1 MAITTVKS
9 GALEYL
15 TADSIAVPHCFTTR
29 LGGVSR
35 GHLASLNLGAH
46 RGDDPE
52 NVAANFRIL
61 ANAVGFDP
69 NKLVLTRQIHSDIVR
84 QVQHTDSNG
93 FDNHDYPD
101 CDALITNDPG
111 TALAVFS
118 ADCTPILLHDPV
130 TGAVGAVH
138 AGWRG
143 TAARLAEKTVFAITE
158 AFGCKSAD
166 ICAAIGPNIAQCC
179 FQTDADVPAAMKES
193 FGAEAERHIRS
204 IDGKYYVNLKTLNAL
219 LLQYA
224 GVVNIDISAD
234 CTACNPDRYW
244 SHRVRGRVRG
254 SQGAIILCQE
264 ASRGNEAFQFF

>member
-1 MAITTVKS
+1 MAINTVKL

-15 TADSIAVPHCFTTR
+15 TADSISVPHCFTTR
-29 LGGVSR
+29 LGGVSK

-46 RGDDPE
+46 RGDDPA

-61 ANAVGFDP
+61 ADALGFDV

-84 QVQHTDSNG
+84 CVKSTDSKG
-93 FDNHDYPD
+93 FDNHDYPN

-118 ADCTPILLHDPV
+118 ADCTPILLHDPI

-143 TAARLAEKTVFAITE
+143 TAARLAEKTVCAMVD
-158 AFGCKSAD
+158 AFGCNPAD

-179 FQTDADVPAAMKES
+179 FQTDADVPAAMKET
-193 FGAEAERHIRS
+193 FGADAEPHIRPA
-204 IDGKYYVNLKTLNAL
+204 GNKFYVNLKTLNAL

-244 SHRVRGRVRG
+244 SHRVTGPLRG
-254 SQGAIILCQE
+254 SQGAIILCKE
-264 ASRGNEAFQFF
+264 ASL